1 MKKLILSSLM
11 FATLLVSLASCS
23 DDTNSGGASCF
34 NGLNEMTVI
43 NGLIFL
49 LVITGK

>member
-1 MKKLILSSLM
+1 MHAQIKFHYPKISYSVND
-11 FATLLVSLASCS
+11 FLVKMPY
-23 DDTNSGGASCF
+23 TSCF
-34 NGLNEMTVI
+34 SGLNEMTVI